1 MFLCNFVKNQWILM
15 QLSLL
20 ELQMNDTCDIIN
32 FTHLTWLVLLHHLMK
47 VKTPKMLYYSRILLK
62 NIASDDHSFI
72 EVHQGHH
79 VP

>member
-1 MFLCNFVKNQWILM
+1 M

-20 ELQMNDTCDIIN
+20 ELQSNDTCDVMN
-32 FTHLTWLVLLHHLMK
+32 FTHLAWLVLLHYLVK

-72 EVHQGHH
+72 KVLQGHH

>member
-1 MFLCNFVKNQWILM
+1 M

-20 ELQMNDTCDIIN
+20 ELQTKGTCEIMN
-32 FTHLTWLVLLHHLMK
+32 FTHLTWLVLIHYLVK
-47 VKTPKMLYYSRILLK
+47 VKTPKMKYYRRMLLK

-72 EVHQGHH
+72 KVDQGHH